1 MTPKFLTALAI
12 LLPVTAVAASGIDA
26 NGDGMLTLDE
36 VQAVLPDTTAE
47 SFSAMDANADG
58 ALDQD
63 EVTAAEDAGLLPKT

>member
-1 MTPKFLTALAI
+1 MTPKFLPALAI
-12 LLPVTAVAASGIDA
+12 LLPVAGFAASGIDA

-47 SFSAMDANADG
+47 SFTAMDANADG